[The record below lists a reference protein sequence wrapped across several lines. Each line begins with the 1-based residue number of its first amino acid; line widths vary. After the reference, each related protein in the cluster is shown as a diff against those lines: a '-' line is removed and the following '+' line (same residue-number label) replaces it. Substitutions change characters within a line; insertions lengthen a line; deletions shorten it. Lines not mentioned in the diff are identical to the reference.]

1 MPQPNVSHAP
11 PPTLREI
18 ARQAGVSHT
27 TVSLSLRNHPSIPEA
42 TRDRV
47 QRLADRLGY
56 RSNLLISA
64 LMSQVR
70 MKHPSLVPEVIG
82 FLTGGATANDWKN
95 HSASVGYYEG
105 ARRRAQQL
113 GMRVEAFWLGAGGA
127 HAAETCRMLN
137 ARAIRGNLL
146 APFPIPVYDHD
157 LDWPRMICVG
167 LGYVFNRSPLHRATH
182 NHFRGAYLAYE
193 KAVQLGYRRIGLMLE
208 SDENS
213 RVNYA
218 WLGGYLAAQDTLALE
233 GTKRDRAVENPAQI
247 ATRKTSRAGRS
258 GTGEEVKSTA
268 RAKPSA
274 GLPSATRFGAAGKS
288 VANGKAVAAGKS
300 VAAIKPL
307 VADDTSDVASVRA
320 WLKRWKPDVVIGFGP
335 KQLETL
341 LKLGYR
347 VPGDVAF
354 IALDVEQTK
363 LAHVEQVAGIDQNLP
378 MVGATA
384 IDMLAGQLY
393 HNEQG
398 LPQRPVL
405 SMIDGFWVDGRTA

>member
-1 MPQPNVSHAP
+1 MSSPNASHAP

-18 ARQAGVSHT
+18 ARQVGVSHT
-27 TVSLSLRNHPSIPEA
+27 TVSLSLRNHPSIPER
-42 TRDRV
+42 TRERV
-47 QRLADRLGY
+47 QRLADKLGY
-56 RSNLLISA
+56 RSNLLVSA
-64 LMSQVR
+64 LMTQVR

-105 ARRRAQQL
+105 ARKRAQQL
-113 GMRVEAFWLGAGGA
+113 GMRVEAFWLGEGAA

-146 APFPIPVYDHD
+146 APFPIPIYDHD

-167 LGYVFNRSPLHRATH
+167 LGYVYNRNSLHRATH
-182 NHFRGAYLAYE
+182 NHFRGAYLAFE
-193 KAVQLGYRRIGLMLE
+193 KAAKLGYKRIGLILE
-208 SDENS
+208 SDENR

-218 WLGGYLAAQDTLALE
+218 WLGGYLAAQNTLA
-233 GTKRDRAVENPAQI
+233 
-247 ATRKTSRAGRS
+247 
-258 GTGEEVKSTA
+258 
-268 RAKPSA
+268 
-274 GLPSATRFGAAGKS
+274 AAG
-288 VANGKAVAAGKS
+288 ANIVS
-300 VAAIKPL
+300 LKPL
-307 VADDTSDVASVRA
+307 VSDDTGDTRSVQV
-320 WLKRWKPDVVIGFGP
+320 WLKRSKPDVVIGFGP

-341 LKLGYR
+341 LKLGYQ
-347 VPGDVAF
+347 VPGDLAF

-363 LAHVEQVAGIDQNLP
+363 LAHVEKVAGIDQNLP

-384 IDMLAGQLY
+384 IDMLTGQLY

>member
-1 MPQPNVSHAP
+1 MPAPNAPHAP

-18 ARQAGVSHT
+18 ARQARVSHT
-27 TVSLSLRNHPSIPEA
+27 TVSLSLRNHPSIPEE
-42 TRDRV
+42 TRERV
-47 QRLADRLGY
+47 QRLADQLGY
-56 RSNLLISA
+56 RSNLLVSA

-70 MKHPSLVPEVIG
+70 MKHPSLVPEVVG
-82 FLTGGATANDWKN
+82 FLTGGATADNWKN

-113 GMRVEAFWLGAGGA
+113 GMRVEAFWLGEGGA

-146 APFPIPVYDHD
+146 APFPIPLYNHD

-167 LGYVFNRSPLHRATH
+167 LGYVYNRSALHRATH

-193 KAVQLGYRRIGLMLE
+193 KASQLGYKRIGLMLE
-208 SDENS
+208 RDENS

-218 WLGGYLAAQDTLALE
+218 WLGGYLAAQATLAAARKE
-233 GTKRDRAVENPAQI
+233 RAM
-247 ATRKTSRAGRS
+247 
-258 GTGEEVKSTA
+258 
-268 RAKPSA
+268 
-274 GLPSATRFGAAGKS
+274 L
-288 VANGKAVAAGKS
+288 
-300 VAAIKPL
+300 KPL
-307 VADDTSDVASVRA
+307 VADDTGNAKPVQA
-320 WLKRWKPDVVIGFGP
+320 WIKRSKPDVVIGFGP

-341 LKLGYR
+341 LKLGYD

-363 LAHVEQVAGIDQNLP
+363 LAHVEKVAGIDQNLP

-405 SMIDGFWVDGRTA
+405 SMIDGFWVEGRTA